1 MKRASVDKMPEHY
14 RNESKYCSFFDV
26 DAQAELR
33 RLPLSSVTI
42 CPRVGEHIELRAD
55 RQQGGGV
62 YLVVGVRQVLIDHGP
77 KARRQPTMQALVI
90 ELKPQHAIDLEKPEI
105 AAEVLLEELES
116 IPLPSE
122 PLPN

>member
-1 MKRASVDKMPEHY
+1 MPGRY
-14 RNESKYCSFFDV
+14 QDESKYCSFFDV

-55 RQQGGGV
+55 REHGGGV
-62 YLVVGVRQVLIDHGP
+62 YLVVGVRQVLIDHGSKP
-77 KARRQPTMQALVI
+77 GREATMEALIV
-90 ELKPQHAIDLEKPEI
+90 ELRPQHGIELEKPNTT
-105 AAEVLLEELES
+105 AEVLLEELES
-116 IPLPSE
+116 IPLPPE

>member
-1 MKRASVDKMPEHY
+1 MKRARVNKMPARY
-14 RNESKYCSFFDV
+14 KNESKYCSFFDV

-42 CPRVGEHIELRAD
+42 CPRVGEHIQLRGD
-55 RQQGGGV
+55 REHGGGL
-62 YLVVGVRQVLIDHGP
+62 YLVVGVRQVLIDRGP
-77 KARRQPTMQALVI
+77 KPGREAMMEALVI
-90 ELKPQHAIDLEKPEI
+90 ELKPQHSIELEKPDV